1 MTYSS
6 RFDWSIC
13 AGILL
18 TVAAVLLGA
27 NYWFCGPVLVVLLL
41 CAYPKRYQ
49 TAPAALVVHEP
60 LITRRIPYGVIT
72 AASSDRGGIRVRF
85 GLASE
90 IRLAPADPGLFLAD
104 VAQHTPHLIRRG
116 EQLVLR
122 DRHVEYSFAKPRRAY
137 GTS

>member
-6 RFDWSIC
+6 RLDWSIC

-18 TVAAVLLGA
+18 TVGAVLIGA
-27 NYWFCGPVLVVLLL
+27 DYWFCGPVLIVLLL
-41 CAYPKRYQ
+41 CAYPKRYE
-49 TAPAALVVHEP
+49 TAPAALMVHEP
-60 LITRRIPYGVIT
+60 LTTRRIPYGVIT
-72 AASSDRGGIRVRF
+72 CAARDRRGVRVRF

-90 IRLAPADPGLFLAD
+90 IRLQPADPDGFLSD
-104 VAQHTPHLIRRG
+104 VAQHTPHLTRRG

-137 GTS
+137 GMP